1 MIDITDSIEAGEDPT
16 VSTAESE
23 EDIEVHK
30 DVQKLVM
37 VQIRKQG
44 IYYKIT
50 NLNMLFII

>member
-1 MIDITDSIEAGEDPT
+1 MIDITDLIEAGEDPT
-16 VSTAESE
+16 VSIAESE

-50 NLNMLFII
+50 NLNM

>member
-1 MIDITDSIEAGEDPT
+1 MIDITDSIEVGEDPT

-23 EDIEVHK
+23 EDIEVHN

-37 VQIRKQG
+37 AQIRKLE